1 MCYQNSNTEAFQ
13 MSMCEIRYIIIPRL
27 NWPWTNGLWRMSN
40 STVDRS
46 LISHWALL
54 YLYTLP
60 LASFWPKLP
69 PLLKALLRDNFTQWV
84 LLNYLHQGHDKIVT
98 FINKFAEVEGHL
110 IRNQKYSKMFG
121 YRDKSL
127 IVTLLPFPNSV
138 IMHSVFVKRDT
149 I

>member
-1 MCYQNSNTEAFQ
+1 M
-13 MSMCEIRYIIIPRL
+13 
-27 NWPWTNGLWRMSN
+27 
-40 STVDRS
+40 
-46 LISHWALL
+46 
-54 YLYTLP
+54 
-60 LASFWPKLP
+60 
-69 PLLKALLRDNFTQWV
+69 RDNFTQWV